1 MKYTTKI
8 GSSGSQF
15 HDRKFNPMSAKR
27 PLSWLSTIS
36 LMFMLAETIS
46 TTTSAKPI
54 AIS

>member
-1 MKYTTKI
+1 
-8 GSSGSQF
+8 
-15 HDRKFNPMSAKR
+15 MSAKR
-27 PLSWLSTIS
+27 PLSCASTMS